1 MGRPIDPLSRPIKP
15 NERTLFLHQ
24 HPLIQ
29 KGLQQLSDGPLR
41 RGGEIEC
48 WSSMVEPPNRIAA
61 MSAAGGAPARATARF
76 NQHSAAIKTAAPQTL
91 GEGATGEAGTNNGEV
106 DLDHTIKSMG
116 RLRFELR
123 TSRLKAGCSTA
134 ELATRAPKGETE
146 NYHAHHPSPMSSA
159 PWPQPNLSNAAW
171 VAPSAV
177 VIGDVQLEA
186 GASLWPTAVARGDLA
201 SIRIGEGSNV
211 QDGAVLHGD
220 PGDPVLIGRDVTI
233 GHRAV
238 IHGATLNDGCLIGIG
253 AIVLNGVTVGAG
265 ALVAAGAVV
274 TKDVPA
280 GALVMGAPAAVKRE
294 LSSDAVAGQRSHAQH
309 YRQLA
314 EQHAALG

>member
-1 MGRPIDPLSRPIKP
+1 
-15 NERTLFLHQ
+15 
-24 HPLIQ
+24 
-29 KGLQQLSDGPLR
+29 
-41 RGGEIEC
+41 
-48 WSSMVEPPNRIAA
+48 
-61 MSAAGGAPARATARF
+61 
-76 NQHSAAIKTAAPQTL
+76 
-91 GEGATGEAGTNNGEV
+91 
-106 DLDHTIKSMG
+106 MG

-134 ELATRAPKGETE
+134 ELATHAPRGETE

-238 IHGATLNDGCLIGIG
+238 IHGATLGDGCLIGIG
-253 AIVLNGVTVGAG
+253 AIVLNGVSVGAG

-294 LSSDAVAGQRSHAQH
+294 LSNEAVEGQRSHAQH